1 MSDQLNFKQV
11 PFDTMY
17 YNNPTKHA
25 GQVLIDCDPNRT
37 VLKIIESCITKN
49 NTVLSDAELTQ
60 WIFRYYICR
69 TNNHVER
76 VKLFATAFKE
86 CFEFGGYYERFI
98 AKVQNHDYDKF
109 SGNEHV
115 ASYALNC
122 PLYTYPDLYDISPE
136 AKRVYE
142 EIEWPKHYQ
151 LNDHHP
157 EHYMRCVDEE
167 NNAWAISDDEM
178 EEFFKDK
185 GGHPAALMA
194 LGEMVADWMAV
205 GSEKDNTARSWWLE
219 NQNVKWSYGPR
230 YTQCIEMFLGFEP
243 SKLYVEDV
251 TPIPQPPDLKN
262 KDSVMYCPG
271 TPESTQSESLN
282 PSVYCDKNS
291 SNDVG
296 VEKLFIHDEQL
307 LHAVRSAMLVNS
319 PDKLYEMLKPGDLL
333 MIYRKD
339 GILPR
344 AGQMF
349 NAISTKMSGSS
360 FSSIKII
367 GQNKAELYGYGS
379 VVGYTGFKKTY
390 TKQFLSTIAG
400 CIVLRNPALKK
411 DQLDRIFR
419 YLDERVD
426 RIPYDVAGIIRSV
439 ITHIFGTKDRELTQ
453 EELNQ
458 LQPLFCSSIFAYAF
472 KAAGVDPEL
481 EFKDYSTVW
490 PKDFAIH
497 SAWKPVYSYFI
508 RSEQAGDVLNQQEM
522 SAASYTPIQE
532 YIEEPSMEGLF
543 DQVKEEGTHYTIRNF
558 PVIQFFNKLRKEYK
572 TSKLEHLFEVI
583 GIRLFSA
590 NRRTIVIHK
599 FFVPELLY
607 LLSKYEFPSSLI
619 NTIRNSTWVGAATPV
634 TSSVDLAY
642 INKMIDV
649 KLYEHQT
656 EFLKNYMTNKVT
668 NHLRGYLLSFEQG
681 LGKTI
686 TSLCLMEGLKKEH
699 VVIICPK
706 NTMME
711 TWNAHLIKFFKDTQ
725 KVWVAGY
732 TKGPLTTSA
741 KWIIVNYERIDEIKE
756 FLIKNQMNNLGIIVD
771 ESHNFL
777 RTSSQRTQL
786 LIDLA
791 NYNRNADILLMSGT
805 PIKSCGV
812 EMIPLLRVLDP
823 YFDDEAVTIFKRTF
837 GFNTSIAN
845 DVLNARL
852 DRMMTRVRKDI
863 LDLPEKKETT
873 INVRMP
879 TGWKY
884 TASQV
889 EKEIVDFVK
898 KRQDYYN
905 QNLQSYLDAFEEVI
919 EWLRDEPTVG
929 GQPEF
934 QRYLS
939 IIDWLRE
946 SNISDA
952 RGNADIV
959 WANQYEKDVLIPA
972 LPEDLRKQFI
982 WSKSVVKYLP
992 LKIKGEVIGQLLT
1005 RLRMQMT
1012 TEMLQ
1017 AADIKQYVDKA
1028 MKKTVVFTSYVDTI
1042 EVAYNYFQSNGYN
1055 VAAVYGKTASELTDT
1070 VKRFQED
1077 QSVNPLIASLKM
1089 ISTGATL
1096 TAANTVIFLNKP
1108 WRSIEYQQASD
1119 RVHRIG
1125 QDTECEII
1133 SLVLDTGK
1141 EANLSTRMEDIMQWS
1156 NDQFDQIVDKKERE
1170 MVKKLFMSFASLEI
1184 PEDCES
1190 DIAEESSSITSR
1202 ITLREL
1208 DPSNRTEVKYVTD
1221 TADLI
1226 DDDPEDYEKWTPDD
1240 VKKGLQKGHQF
1251 FLLLHGSEVVGSI
1264 GVMFYKDN
1272 TVDLFNLGIFPKYQG
1287 KGYGRQSVSAT
1298 IQYVLKHNPSTT
1310 EIYICAYKTNQK
1322 VCHLYESMGFK
1333 IVETREK
1340 MYLMVLKTDA
1350 LKMSAENLTSA
1361 QMKTWGDELYHG
1373 SPNDLTEL
1381 KGYGRAS
1388 QYKNSIF
1395 LSPLKGIASIFII
1408 NKQDLYGEENHGYR
1422 SIYWSYDVWRQ
1433 DVSKLNTIPKHITVY
1448 HNAKTFKETHGES
1461 TGYLYS
1467 IKLTDDVKS
1476 KLKTFGGGDTKREC
1490 RYVGDEPLKYTSKQ
1504 KITVTWET
1512 KFDPSMVK
1520 QFGPAVESLECTS
1533 FDSESQSSTEQLGS
1547 SMEASTAP
1555 SKIAQ
1560 KKKKIL
1566 DYICKLCDTMEPSGL
1581 NSKRYRQI
1589 IGQMNDKEFDQF
1601 MNYMKEGKWQLHIVA
1616 PNMIVNLQNEDL
1628 LKACDLIGL
1637 KLFHKV
1643 WMYDKVTGRK
1653 YLTDN
1658 EYMFVK
1664 LPVRRQQ
1671 QFLDEKISVPDND
1684 RSIDG
1689 LTGQVTGDSRSCAIT
1704 NPEIHILAARGLDK
1718 TLQELVNV
1726 RGGNVHGYNEF
1737 RRMLEETG
1745 EADLDALDPNSKT
1758 RVSVVGKVLL
1768 QSMMIDTNL

>member
-49 NTVLSDAELTQ
+49 NTVLSDAELAQ

-262 KDSVMYCPG
+262 NDSVMYCPG

-282 PSVYCDKNS
+282 PSVYWDKNS

-296 VEKLFIHDEQL
+296 IEKLFIHDEQL

-400 CIVLRNPALKK
+400 CLVLRNPVLKK

-419 YLDERVD
+419 YLEERVD

-619 NTIRNSTWVGAATPV
+619 NTIRNSTWVGSATPV

-649 KLYEHQT
+649 KLYDHQT
-656 EFLKNYMTNKVT
+656 EFLKNYMANKVT

-699 VVIICPK
+699 IVIICPK

-732 TKGPLTTSA
+732 TKGPLTTSS

-929 GQPEF
+929 GQPDF

-1042 EVAYNYFQSNGYN
+1042 EVAYSYFQSNGYN

-1108 WRSIEYQQASD
+1108 WRSIEYQQAAD

-1133 SLVLDTGK
+1133 SMVLDTGK

-1190 DIAEESSSITSR
+1190 DIAEESSSTTSR

-1251 FLLLHGSEVVGSI
+1251 FLLLHRSEVVGSI

>member
-49 NTVLSDAELTQ
+49 NTVLSDAELAQ

-296 VEKLFIHDEQL
+296 VEKLFINDEQL

-319 PDKLYEMLKPGDLL
+319 LDKLYEMLKPGDLL

-400 CIVLRNPALKK
+400 CLVLRNPVLKK

-649 KLYEHQT
+649 KLYDHQT

-732 TKGPLTTSA
+732 TKGPLTTSS

-1017 AADIKQYVDKA
+1017 AADIKQYVDNS

-1055 VAAVYGKTASELTDT
+1055 VAAVYGKTASELTAT

-1190 DIAEESSSITSR
+1190 DIAEESSSTTSQ

-1240 VKKGLQKGHQF
+1240 VKKGLKKGHQF

-1340 MYLMVLKTDA
+1340 MYLMVLKIKDS
-1350 LKMSAENLTSA
+1350 KE
-1361 QMKTWGDELYHG
+1361 
-1373 SPNDLTEL
+1373 
-1381 KGYGRAS
+1381 
-1388 QYKNSIF
+1388 SI
-1395 LSPLKGIASIFII
+1395 SS
-1408 NKQDLYGEENHGYR
+1408 D
-1422 SIYWSYDVWRQ
+1422 S
-1433 DVSKLNTIPKHITVY
+1433 
-1448 HNAKTFKETHGES
+1448 
-1461 TGYLYS
+1461 
-1467 IKLTDDVKS
+1467 
-1476 KLKTFGGGDTKREC
+1476 
-1490 RYVGDEPLKYTSKQ
+1490 EPQ
-1504 KITVTWET
+1504 
-1512 KFDPSMVK
+1512 PSM
-1520 QFGPAVESLECTS
+1520 
-1533 FDSESQSSTEQLGS
+1533 EQLSS
-1547 SMEASTAP
+1547 SMEASTTP
-1555 SKIAQ
+1555 SKVAQ

-1566 DYICKLCDTMEPSGL
+1566 DFICKLCDTMEPSGL

>member
-17 YNNPTKHA
+17 YNNLTKRG

-37 VLKIIESCITKN
+37 VLKIIEACITKN
-49 NTVLSDAELTQ
+49 NTVLSDAELAL
-60 WIFRYYICR
+60 WIFRYHIQR
-69 TNNHVER
+69 TKNHVEL
-76 VKLFATAFKE
+76 VKLCATYLREF
-86 CFEFGGYYERFI
+86 FQFGGYFERFM
-98 AKVQNHDYDKF
+98 AKIQQHDYDKF
-109 SGNEHV
+109 QGNEHV
-115 ASYALNC
+115 ASFAVNA
-122 PLYTYPDLYDISPE
+122 PLYKYKDLYEISNE

-142 EIEWPKHYQ
+142 EIEWVKHHM

-157 EHYMRCVDEE
+157 ENYMRRPDPEKEVWVITDEE
-167 NNAWAISDDEM
+167 L
-178 EEFFKDK
+178 KDVYKEK
-185 GGHPAALMA
+185 GGHPAILMA
-194 LGEMVADWMAV
+194 FGEMVADWSAV
-205 GSEKDNTARSWWLE
+205 GIEMGDTATDWWLK
-219 NQNVKWSYGPR
+219 NKDVRWSYGPK
-230 YTQCIEMFLGFEP
+230 YTQALEACLMFAP
-243 SKLYVEDV
+243 KKLYVENIE
-251 TPIPQPPDLKN
+251 PIPAPPKLKLSATHQVGEETTMATTIKPFPHYQIN
-262 KDSVMYCPG
+262 VKDNSIYNSAEVL
-271 TPESTQSESLN
+271 TASTE
-282 PSVYCDKNS
+282 
-291 SNDVG
+291 G
-296 VEKLFIHDEQL
+296 WF
-307 LHAVRSAMLVNS
+307 
-319 PDKLYEMLKPGDLL
+319 
-333 MIYRKD
+333 
-339 GILPR
+339 
-344 AGQMF
+344 
-349 NAISTKMSGSS
+349 
-360 FSSIKII
+360 
-367 GQNKAELYGYGS
+367 
-379 VVGYTGFKKTY
+379 
-390 TKQFLSTIAG
+390 
-400 CIVLRNPALKK
+400 
-411 DQLDRIFR
+411 
-419 YLDERVD
+419 
-426 RIPYDVAGIIRSV
+426 
-439 ITHIFGTKDRELTQ
+439 
-453 EELNQ
+453 
-458 LQPLFCSSIFAYAF
+458 
-472 KAAGVDPEL
+472 DP
-481 EFKDYSTVW
+481 
-490 PKDFAIH
+490 
-497 SAWKPVYSYFI
+497 
-508 RSEQAGDVLNQQEM
+508 
-522 SAASYTPIQE
+522 
-532 YIEEPSMEGLF
+532 
-543 DQVKEEGTHYTIRNF
+543 VKEEGTHYTIRNF
-558 PVIQFFNKLRKEYK
+558 PVLRFFNKLRKEYK

-590 NRRTIVIHK
+590 NSRTIVIHK

-619 NTIRNSTWVGAATPV
+619 NTIRSNTWVGAPTLV

-656 EFLKNYMTNKVT
+656 EFLKNYVTNKVT

-699 VVIICPK
+699 IVIICPK

-711 TWNAHLIKFFKDTQ
+711 TWNAHLIKFFKDKQ

-741 KWIIVNYERIDEIKE
+741 KWVIVNYERIDEIKE

-823 YFDDEAVTIFKRTF
+823 YFDDDAVTIFKRTF

-845 DVLNARL
+845 DVLNVRL

-873 INVRMP
+873 INIKMP

-889 EKEIVDFVK
+889 EKQIVTFVK
-898 KRQDYYN
+898 ERQDYYN

-919 EWLRDEPTVG
+919 EWLQDEPTVG
-929 GQPEF
+929 SQPDF

-1017 AADIKQYVDKA
+1017 AADIKQYVDNA

-1042 EVAYNYFQSNGYN
+1042 EVAYDYFKANGYN
-1055 VAAVYGKTASELTDT
+1055 VAAVYGKTASELIAT

-1141 EANLSTRMEDIMQWS
+1141 EANLSTRMEDIIQWS

-1170 MVKKLFMSFASLEI
+1170 MVQHLFKSFASLEI

-1190 DIAEESSSITSR
+1190 DIAEESSSTTSQ

-1240 VKKGLQKGHQF
+1240 VKKGLKKGHQF

-1298 IQYVLKHNPSTT
+1298 IQYVLEHNPSTT

-1340 MYLMVLKTDA
+1340 MYLMVLKVNGSMESNADNGR
-1350 LKMSAENLTSA
+1350 LR
-1361 QMKTWGDELYHG
+1361 LYHLSYG
-1373 SPNDLTEL
+1373 QCVISKMLTPRIPDNEFVEWGVEDGTTKRICFATSISKATLALGRCKEGQEL
-1381 KGYGRAS
+1381 HVYEVDPSSVDQETLMKHIVTPS
-1388 QYKNSIF
+1388 KDQV
-1395 LSPLKGIASIFII
+1395 PDVGIT
-1408 NKQDLYGEENHGYR
+1408 KE
-1422 SIYWSYDVWRQ
+1422 VWC
-1433 DVSKLNTIPKHITVY
+1433 TIPVKVKYT
-1448 HNAKTFKETHGES
+1448 KT
-1461 TGYLYS
+1461 
-1467 IKLTDDVKS
+1467 IKLTSIKHEYT
-1476 KLKTFGGGDTKREC
+1476 LKFKRKDGTE
-1490 RYVGDEPLKYTSKQ
+1490 YVGHPREWNYDVVS
-1504 KITVTWET
+1504 TV
-1512 KFDPSMVK
+1512 DPR
-1520 QFGPAVESLECTS
+1520 
-1533 FDSESQSSTEQLGS
+1533 SESQPSTEQLGS
-1547 SMEASTAP
+1547 SMEATTAP

-1601 MNYMKEGKWQLHIVA
+1601 MNYMKEGKWQLHLVA

-1637 KLFHKV
+1637 DLFQRI
-1643 WMYDKVTGRK
+1643 WMYDRATGRK
-1653 YLTDN
+1653 FLTDN
-1658 EYMFVK
+1658 KYMFVK
-1664 LPVRRQQ
+1664 LPIRRQQ

-1684 RSIDG
+1684 RTIDG
-1689 LTGQVTGDSRSCAIT
+1689 LTGQVTGDSRSCSIT
-1704 NPEIHILAARGLDK
+1704 NPEIQILAARGLDK
-1718 TLQELVNV
+1718 TMQELVNI
-1726 RGGNVHGYNEF
+1726 RGGNIHGYSEF
-1737 RRMLEETG
+1737 RRMLEENG
-1745 EADLDALDPNSKT
+1745 EADLEMIDPNSRT
-1758 RVSVVGKVLL
+1758 RASVVGSKLL
-1768 QSMMIDTNL
+1768 QSMMLDTNL